1 MGVDWQL
8 VAATGTFLA
17 ALAALFTAWL
27 IYRARPLAIRAVE
40 LHSLK
45 LQQEV
50 LPAWKS
56 LLPRCPNIVD
66 YDVDE
71 HRFSDEALDQLE
83 ASALFQDLANHI
95 PPGNH
100 LMLLR
105 RKYRKDWESLEK
117 SRSAFA
123 RKVKDCVGQAGKHV
137 GIMVGSDRDMNA
149 IIEHQFV
156 NKFYNSV
163 THLAEGCADWYE
175 VLKHDAANLSLEGG
189 TGRYGLWTSGYCWA
203 FVDGETRAVRAKEF
217 FKKLCDELPL
227 IQPIGES
234 VSLLDESR
242 RLYADKSSLERL
254 CGQIECAIDALV
266 ALPLL
271 PNTHC
276 PLLQIAIE
284 PLTPRWMTK
293 LVSWCSQHRPKTK
306 NIGQ

>member
-1 MGVDWQL
+1 
-8 VAATGTFLA
+8 
-17 ALAALFTAWL
+17 
-27 IYRARPLAIRAVE
+27 
-40 LHSLK
+40 

-71 HRFSDEALDQLE
+71 RRFSDEALDQLE

-100 LMLLR
+100 LMLLWQ
-105 RKYRKDWESLEK
+105 KYRKDWESLEQ

-123 RKVKDCVGQAGKHV
+123 RKVKDCVGQAGKDI

-149 IIEHQFV
+149 IMEHQFV
-156 NKFYNSV
+156 NKFYDSV
-163 THLAEGCADWYE
+163 MHLAEGCTHCYH
-175 VLKHDAANLSLEGG
+175 VLKQDAANLRSEGG

-203 FVDGETRAVRAKEF
+203 FVDGETRAVQAKEF
-217 FKKLCDELPL
+217 FRKLCDELAL
-227 IQPIGES
+227 IKPIGES
-234 VSLLDESR
+234 VSLLDEAR
-242 RLYADKSSLERL
+242 RLHADKSSLEQLR
-254 CGQIECAIDALV
+254 GQIERVIDSLV

-276 PLLQIAIE
+276 PLLAND
-284 PLTPRWMTK
+284 PLIPRWMRK
-293 LVSWCSQHRPKTK
+293 LVRSRCQHRPKTK
-306 NIGQ
+306 NMCQ